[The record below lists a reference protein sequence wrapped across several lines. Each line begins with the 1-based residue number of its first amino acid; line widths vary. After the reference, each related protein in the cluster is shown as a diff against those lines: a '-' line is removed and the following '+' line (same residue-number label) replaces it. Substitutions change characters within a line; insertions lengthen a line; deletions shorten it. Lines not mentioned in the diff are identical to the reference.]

1 MPIITFNSVTP
12 DPIKTYIFI
21 PYNSPL
27 LDSEALYCEFWI
39 FYFKIKRHTC
49 IYKNIR
55 KKVFVSPDFT
65 GLLISQFKRANLCR
79 VKTEPLVSTNQ
90 QAATCTSQ
98 DLPVFM
104 KFSFVRIKM

>member
-1 MPIITFNSVTP
+1 MPITTFNSVTP

-21 PYNSPL
+21 PYDSPL

-65 GLLISQFKRANLCR
+65 GALCDIAIQACKSLPCKNGANCVDQPTGR
-79 VKTEPLVSTNQ
+79 YMYIPGFAGIYE
-90 QAATCTSQ
+90 
-98 DLPVFM
+98 
-104 KFSFVRIKM
+104 I